1 MNEAY
6 ERAKQTYASYGVD
19 VEKALKILEKKKQK
33 KEIKYIEIAKHL
45 GVSKQDFNYHLK
57 NLRKNKNTFSA
68 DQIKEISKYLGED
81 ISIFFE

>member
-1 MNEAY
+1 M
-6 ERAKQTYASYGVD
+6 
-19 VEKALKILEKKKQK
+19 KALKILEKKKQK